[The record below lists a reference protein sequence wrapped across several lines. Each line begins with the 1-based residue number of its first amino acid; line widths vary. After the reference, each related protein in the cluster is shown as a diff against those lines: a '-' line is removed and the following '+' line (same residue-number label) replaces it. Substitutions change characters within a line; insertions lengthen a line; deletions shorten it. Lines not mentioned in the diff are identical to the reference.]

1 MGDKARA
8 KRAMIE
14 AGVPCV
20 PGYQDDDQSVETLV
34 AEATQMGM
42 PVMVKAAAGGGGRGM
57 RLVNDAS
64 ELESAID
71 LAQSEAQNAFGS
83 SELIIEKAVIRPRHV
98 EIQVF
103 ADKAGNTIY
112 LGERDCSIQRRHQ
125 KVVEEAPCPVMT
137 PELREAMGQAAVDA
151 AKAVD
156 YVGVLTRRGR

>member
-64 ELESAID
+64 EL
-71 LAQSEAQNAFGS
+71 
-83 SELIIEKAVIRPRHV
+83 
-98 EIQVF
+98 
-103 ADKAGNTIY
+103 
-112 LGERDCSIQRRHQ
+112 
-125 KVVEEAPCPVMT
+125 
-137 PELREAMGQAAVDA
+137 
-151 AKAVD
+151 
-156 YVGVLTRRGR
+156 